1 MAGRVLLLGALAGI
15 AGAAAM
21 TGAMRMLHRRLP
33 PGERYALPPRE
44 IVQGALLT
52 QVGPTL
58 AEPDR
63 QRLTV
68 AGHFG
73 YGAAMGSLLAAVRPS
88 SRSGRGAAYGVLVWA
103 GEKPPWP
110 PSYSRLGLPPASAVA
125 ESPHGGGASRLG
137 APQRPSPCASWNV
150 RRPRSLQALKRR
162 MCARRAEP
170 AWTTARVTAFPELGN
185 SSGCRRFS
193 DPEAMTISLLPQGE

>member
-1 MAGRVLLLGALAGI
+1 MRGRSSPLLLGALAGI

-21 TGAMRMLHRRLP
+21 TGAMRMLHQRLP

-44 IVQGALLT
+44 IVQGALPT
-52 QVGPTL
+52 QGEPTL

-88 SRSGRGAAYGVLVWA
+88 SGVAAGAAYGVLVWA
-103 GEKPPWP
+103 G
-110 PSYSRLGLPPASAVA
+110 SYLGLLPALGVLKPATRHPLSRNLLMV
-125 ESPHGGGASRLG
+125 GAHLVWG
-137 APQRPSPCASWNV
+137 ATTAITLRE
-150 RRPRSLQALKRR
+150 LE
-162 MCARRAEP
+162 RAE
-170 AWTTARVTAFPELGN
+170 AEIFVGT
-185 SSGCRRFS
+185 
-193 DPEAMTISLLPQGE
+193 EAPDVRQAD